1 MIYIEREEKK
11 RKKKTKDKK
20 GIKGKKKKTKS
31 SNFEPEVLEPVVGSC
46 LNMIITDH
54 PNRL

>member
-11 RKKKTKDKK
+11 KKIEKKTKEKK
-20 GIKGKKKKTKS
+20 GIKGKKKKS